1 METTFDILDFCLK
14 INMKINFKANVYLC
28 GEYACMYVYV
38 CVFFIF
44 LWLKI
49 ESICKCIIKV
59 LLYLFVVFFIEHA
72 LIH

>member
-38 CVFFIF
+38 CVFFF
-44 LWLKI
+44 FYGLK
-49 ESICKCIIKV
+49 
-59 LLYLFVVFFIEHA
+59 
-72 LIH
+72 

>member
-1 METTFDILDFCLK
+1 MYIYVVS
-14 INMKINFKANVYLC
+14 MRV
-28 GEYACMYVYV
+28 CMYVYV